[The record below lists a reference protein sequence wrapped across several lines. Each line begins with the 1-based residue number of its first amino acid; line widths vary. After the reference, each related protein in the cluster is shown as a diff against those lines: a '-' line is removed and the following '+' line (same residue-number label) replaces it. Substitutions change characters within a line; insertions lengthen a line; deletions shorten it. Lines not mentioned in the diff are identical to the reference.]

1 MERDSRLMR
10 GDKPF
15 VFTNCKT
22 GEGIDALLALIRH
35 DVLFDLGAGPA
46 KATLG

>member
-1 MERDSRLMR
+1 MDHDSRLMR

-22 GEGIDALLALIRH
+22 GAGIVELTRLICYQA
-35 DVLFDLGAGPA
+35 LFDMNLPEPVA
-46 KATLG
+46 

>member
-1 MERDSRLMR
+1 MR

-22 GEGIDALLALIRH
+22 GEGIMGLVTLIQQN
-35 DVLFDLGAGPA
+35 VLFDMKFSQTPA
-46 KATLG
+46 

>member
-1 MERDSRLMR
+1 MMR

-22 GEGIDALLALIRH
+22 GEGIVELTRLICSQ
-35 DVLFDLGAGPA
+35 VLFDMSLPDPVA
-46 KATLG
+46 

>member
-1 MERDSRLMR
+1 MR

-22 GEGIDALLALIRH
+22 GEGIGGLVQLIKENA
-35 DVLFDLGAGPA
+35 LFDLDLKAGTP
-46 KATLG
+46 